1 MFKYFFSRSA
11 KFVHSVPSLSLF
23 LSLSL
28 RRERKVCILVKEQ
41 QQTVGDNKSTITTAL
56 LSQNQN
62 HDPLSEHRHEQ
73 QRDNN
78 YQQEIMSH
86 VEGEDRSEQ
95 PNKVRTT
102 NLIRA
107 IYFLA
112 LKTQGRR
119 RMDNIHTCRNSGM
132 TKGEKRE
139 SVNRGRLTCDVPCNR
154 SGPRHGRACP

>member
-1 MFKYFFSRSA
+1 MYWS
-11 KFVHSVPSLSLF
+11 
-23 LSLSL
+23 
-28 RRERKVCILVKEQ
+28 ILVKVSGHQQ
-41 QQTVGDNKSTITTAL
+41 QQTVGDNKSTITTAP

-62 HDPLSEHRHEQ
+62 HDPLPEHRHKQ
-73 QRDNN
+73 QRDHN

-107 IYFLA
+107 IFFLA

-119 RMDNIHTCRNSGM
+119 RVDNIHTCRNNGI

-139 SVNRGRLTCDVPCNR
+139 SVK
-154 SGPRHGRACP
+154 PRTAYVRRTL

>member
-1 MFKYFFSRSA
+1 
-11 KFVHSVPSLSLF
+11 
-23 LSLSL
+23 
-28 RRERKVCILVKEQ
+28 
-41 QQTVGDNKSTITTAL
+41 
-56 LSQNQN
+56 
-62 HDPLSEHRHEQ
+62 
-73 QRDNN
+73 
-78 YQQEIMSH
+78 MSH

-107 IYFLA
+107 IFFLA

-119 RMDNIHTCRNSGM
+119 RMDNTHTFRNNGM

-139 SVNRGRLTCDVPCNR
+139 SVNRGRLTFDVPCNR

>member
-1 MFKYFFSRSA
+1 M
-11 KFVHSVPSLSLF
+11 
-23 LSLSL
+23 
-28 RRERKVCILVKEQ
+28 
-41 QQTVGDNKSTITTAL
+41 TTAL

-62 HDPLSEHRHEQ
+62 HDPLPEHRHEQ
-73 QRDNN
+73 QRDHN
-78 YQQEIMSH
+78 YQQETMSH

-95 PNKVRTT
+95 PNKIRTT

-119 RMDNIHTCRNSGM
+119 RVDNTHTFRNNGI
-132 TKGEKRE
+132 TKGKKRE
-139 SVNRGRLTCDVPCNR
+139 SVTRGRLTCDVPCS